1 VNADHLIDLRILS
14 SNNSSF
20 IIQLSDIKYDTK
32 CLLKNQQGVILY
44 KEDIARAQIF
54 QRSLNLIELPDGTYE
69 LQIEDDYKTETTSLT
84 KSNGKVMAA
93 NQIKIT
99 TFKPQIV
106 LKDTQLNVSLLALN
120 NEKLTVSILDENQNP
135 VNNGCAVIDARTA
148 IARADI
154 DTPGTYQVGW
164 RVVSGDGHPISGS
177 FSFVVENNS
186 GYIADPDYLFTEC
199 ANPYDPESLVVESQ
213 TPEYLYWLLWASLP
227 LAAVGLFLLLRSKN
241 KSSGDNRKDP
251 EQKTEN

>member
-1 VNADHLIDLRILS
+1 MKNLKINISIISLLLLINFVNADHLIDLRILS

-20 IIQLSDIKYDTK
+20 IIQLSDIKYNTK

-84 KSNGKVMAA
+84 KSNGKVMAT

-120 NEKLTVSILDENQNP
+120 NEKLTVSILDEDRNIISE
-135 VNNGCAVIDARTA
+135 NNL
-148 IARADI
+148 
-154 DTPGTYQVGW
+154 
-164 RVVSGDGHPISGS
+164 SGS
-177 FSFVVENNS
+177 VNLVQAYDLSH
-186 GYIADPDYLFTEC
+186 L
-199 ANPYDPESLVVESQ
+199 NPGHYTVQLYTNGKVYDRLI
-213 TPEYLYWLLWASLP
+213 TL
-227 LAAVGLFLLLRSKN
+227 N
-241 KSSGDNRKDP
+241 
-251 EQKTEN
+251 

>member
-1 VNADHLIDLRILS
+1 MKNLKINISIISLLLLINFVNADHLIDLRILS

-84 KSNGKVMAA
+84 KSNGKVMTA

-120 NEKLTVSILDENQNP
+120 NEKLTVSILDENQN
-135 VNNGCAVIDARTA
+135 I
-148 IARADI
+148 ILEKKL
-154 DTPGTYQVGW
+154 
-164 RVVSGDGHPISGS
+164 SGS
-177 FSFVVENNS
+177 VNLGQSYDLSQLNA
-186 GYIADPDYLFTEC
+186 GDYTIQLYT
-199 ANPYDPESLVVESQ
+199 NGKVYDKLI
-213 TPEYLYWLLWASLP
+213 TL
-227 LAAVGLFLLLRSKN
+227 N
-241 KSSGDNRKDP
+241 
-251 EQKTEN
+251 

>member
-1 VNADHLIDLRILS
+1 MKNLKINISIISLLLLINFVNADHLIDLRILS

-54 QRSLNLIELPDGTYE
+54 HRSLNLIELPDGTYE

-84 KSNGKVMAA
+84 KSNGKVMAT

-120 NEKLTVSILDENQNP
+120 NEKLTVSILDENQN
-135 VNNGCAVIDARTA
+135 I
-148 IARADI
+148 ILEKKL
-154 DTPGTYQVGW
+154 
-164 RVVSGDGHPISGS
+164 SGS
-177 FSFVVENNS
+177 VNLGQSYDLSQLNA
-186 GYIADPDYLFTEC
+186 GDYTIQLYT
-199 ANPYDPESLVVESQ
+199 NGKVYDKLI
-213 TPEYLYWLLWASLP
+213 TL
-227 LAAVGLFLLLRSKN
+227 N
-241 KSSGDNRKDP
+241 
-251 EQKTEN
+251 

>member
-1 VNADHLIDLRILS
+1 MKNLKINLSIISFLLFISFANADHLIDLRILS

-120 NEKLTVSILDENQNP
+120 NEKLTVSILDENQN
-135 VNNGCAVIDARTA
+135 I
-148 IARADI
+148 ILEKKL
-154 DTPGTYQVGW
+154 
-164 RVVSGDGHPISGS
+164 SGS
-177 FSFVVENNS
+177 VNLGQSYDLSQLNA
-186 GYIADPDYLFTEC
+186 GDYTIQLYT
-199 ANPYDPESLVVESQ
+199 NGKVYDKLI
-213 TPEYLYWLLWASLP
+213 TL
-227 LAAVGLFLLLRSKN
+227 N
-241 KSSGDNRKDP
+241 
-251 EQKTEN
+251 

>member
-1 VNADHLIDLRILS
+1 MKNLKINISIISLLLLINFVNADHLIDLRILS

-120 NEKLTVSILDENQNP
+120 NEKLTVSILDENQN
-135 VNNGCAVIDARTA
+135 I
-148 IARADI
+148 ILEKKL
-154 DTPGTYQVGW
+154 
-164 RVVSGDGHPISGS
+164 SGS
-177 FSFVVENNS
+177 VNLGQSYDLSQLNA
-186 GYIADPDYLFTEC
+186 GDYTIQLYT
-199 ANPYDPESLVVESQ
+199 NGKVYDRLI
-213 TPEYLYWLLWASLP
+213 TL
-227 LAAVGLFLLLRSKN
+227 N
-241 KSSGDNRKDP
+241 
-251 EQKTEN
+251 

>member
-1 VNADHLIDLRILS
+1 MKNLKINISIISLLLLINFVNADHLIDLRILS

-20 IIQLSDIKYDTK
+20 IIQLLDIKYDTK

-120 NEKLTVSILDENQNP
+120 NEKLTVSILDENQN
-135 VNNGCAVIDARTA
+135 I
-148 IARADI
+148 I
-154 DTPGTYQVGW
+154 
-164 RVVSGDGHPISGS
+164 SEKKLSGS
-177 FSFVVENNS
+177 VNLGQS
-186 GYIADPDYLFTEC
+186 
-199 ANPYDPESLVVESQ
+199 YDLSQ
-213 TPEYLYWLLWASLP
+213 LNAGNYTIQLYTNGKVYDKLITL
-227 LAAVGLFLLLRSKN
+227 N
-241 KSSGDNRKDP
+241 
-251 EQKTEN
+251 

>member
-1 VNADHLIDLRILS
+1 MKNLKINISLISLLLLINFVNADHLIDLRILS

-84 KSNGKVMAA
+84 KSNGKVMTA

-120 NEKLTVSILDENQNP
+120 NEKLTVSILDENQN
-135 VNNGCAVIDARTA
+135 I
-148 IARADI
+148 I
-154 DTPGTYQVGW
+154 
-164 RVVSGDGHPISGS
+164 SEKKLSGS
-177 FSFVVENNS
+177 VNLGQS
-186 GYIADPDYLFTEC
+186 
-199 ANPYDPESLVVESQ
+199 YDLSQ
-213 TPEYLYWLLWASLP
+213 LNAGNYTIQLYTNGKVYDKLITL
-227 LAAVGLFLLLRSKN
+227 N
-241 KSSGDNRKDP
+241 
-251 EQKTEN
+251 

>member
-1 VNADHLIDLRILS
+1 MKNLKIRLSIICLLLSINFAQADHLIDLRILS

-84 KSNGKVMAA
+84 KSNGKVMTA

-120 NEKLTVSILDENQNP
+120 NEKLTVSILDENQN
-135 VNNGCAVIDARTA
+135 I
-148 IARADI
+148 I
-154 DTPGTYQVGW
+154 
-164 RVVSGDGHPISGS
+164 SEKKLSGS
-177 FSFVVENNS
+177 VNLGQS
-186 GYIADPDYLFTEC
+186 
-199 ANPYDPESLVVESQ
+199 YDLSQ
-213 TPEYLYWLLWASLP
+213 LNAGNYTIQLYTNGKVYDKLITL
-227 LAAVGLFLLLRSKN
+227 N
-241 KSSGDNRKDP
+241 
-251 EQKTEN
+251 

>member
-1 VNADHLIDLRILS
+1 MKNLKINISIISLLLLINFVNADHLIDLRILS

-120 NEKLTVSILDENQNP
+120 NEKLTVSILDENQN
-135 VNNGCAVIDARTA
+135 I
-148 IARADI
+148 I
-154 DTPGTYQVGW
+154 
-164 RVVSGDGHPISGS
+164 SEKKLSGS
-177 FSFVVENNS
+177 VNLGQS
-186 GYIADPDYLFTEC
+186 
-199 ANPYDPESLVVESQ
+199 YDLSQ
-213 TPEYLYWLLWASLP
+213 LNAGNYTIQLYTNGKVYDKLITL
-227 LAAVGLFLLLRSKN
+227 N
-241 KSSGDNRKDP
+241 
-251 EQKTEN
+251 